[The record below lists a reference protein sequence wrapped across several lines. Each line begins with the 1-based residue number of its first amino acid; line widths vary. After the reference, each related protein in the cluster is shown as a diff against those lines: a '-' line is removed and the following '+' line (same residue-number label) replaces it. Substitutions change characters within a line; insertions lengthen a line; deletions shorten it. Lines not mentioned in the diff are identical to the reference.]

1 MPPRH
6 LKSETCSIRFPA
18 WYLGKNPQKAVI
30 GCSYSDNKAYTF
42 SYAVREIISS
52 ERYQKLW
59 PLKLQTT
66 GAMHW
71 QLQGKND
78 LRPSYIAAGVGGGI
92 TGEGA
97 DLLIIDDPI
106 KNAEEAA
113 SITVRDSIWQWYIT
127 TAMTRLQPD
136 GAKIVIMTRWHA
148 DDLVG
153 RLLKV
158 AASDPKADQWEILH
172 LPAIKDGQALWPDKF
187 PMEYLEKVRAGQID
201 DPEMPGAGSRA
212 FESLYQGN
220 PSIAEGQIFN
230 RSWWKFYKEPPVFK
244 RIIHSW
250 DTAFKDKSQNDY
262 SVCTVWGETANG
274 YYLIDVWRKKVEFP
288 ELKRAVI
295 SLYAR
300 DHAASVLVEDK
311 ASGQSLIQEL
321 KRETAIPIIPVK
333 VDSDKIARA
342 YAVTPLI
349 ESERVYL
356 PESAPWLHD
365 FIEELSSF
373 PNGEHDDQVDS
384 TNQGLNYMTH
394 GNESFNTF
402 SETMRLMSERNKA
415 KNESKLNS

>member
-6 LKSETCSIRFPA
+6 LKSETCSIRYPA
-18 WYLGKNPQKAVI
+18 WFLGRNPQKAVI

-52 ERYQKLW
+52 SKYQKLW

-71 QLQGKND
+71 QLADKND

-97 DLLIIDDPI
+97 DLLIIDDPL
-106 KNAEEAA
+106 KNSEEAN
-113 SITVRDSIWQWYIT
+113 SQTVRDSIWQWYIT

-136 GAKIVIMTRWHA
+136 GSKIIIMTRWHT

-158 AASDPKADQWEILH
+158 AQTDSKADQWEVLH

-187 PMEYLEKVRAGQID
+187 PLEYLEKVRAGQID
-201 DPEMPGAGSRA
+201 DPEAPGTGSRA

-220 PSIAEGQIFN
+220 PTMAEGAIFN
-230 RSWWKFYKEPPVFK
+230 RKWWKYYKEPPVFK

-250 DTAFKDKSQNDY
+250 DTAFKAKAENDY
-262 SVCTVWGETANG
+262 SVCTVWGEAANG
-274 YYLIDVWRKKVEFP
+274 YYLLDMWRQKVEYP
-288 ELKRAVI
+288 ELKRTAI
-295 SLYAR
+295 SMNSR
-300 DHAASVLVEDK
+300 DKPHMVLIEDK

-321 KRETAIPIIPVK
+321 RRDTAIPLMPIK
-333 VDSDKIARA
+333 VDADKSARA
-342 YAVTPLI
+342 YAITPLI
-349 ESERVYL
+349 ESGRVFL
-356 PESAPWLHD
+356 PESAPWLHT
-365 FIEELSSF
+365 FLEELSSF
-373 PNGEHDDQVDS
+373 PNGEHDDIVDS
-384 TNQGLNYMTH
+384 TTQALRTL
-394 GNESFNTF
+394 GNHQPAEI
-402 SETMRLMSERNKA
+402 KWI
-415 KNESKLNS
+415 